1 VTCPG
6 RARLAEV
13 DPQGGIETALCPVT
27 VGREREMRRLTD
39 AIRAVRGG
47 DSRVVVLAGDAGLG
61 KTRLAVDLRQ
71 AATELGMATMWGG
84 CSEAELS
91 LPYLPFLEAVGN
103 HLSQADLEAIRS
115 QLTAN
120 HRELAW
126 LFPQLELAEPPQDP
140 SDPVQGKL
148 RLFEAVLSLLRI
160 CARFPPPLAGSG
172 GPSDPAPQGA
182 GYPGPEGGGLLV
194 VLENMHWADAST
206 RELLEY
212 LVRRL
217 RGTRVMLLLTC
228 RLEGLERRH
237 PLTVMVEHWR
247 RSGHAERVDLGPLS
261 PDRVGEMIRATVG
274 VETVALEVRSL
285 LQERCEG
292 NPFVL
297 EEILK
302 EALDRGAVSRRDL
315 TWRQDSLQRM
325 RLPRTVRDSVLGRI
339 ADLPEQVADVL
350 RCASVL
356 GRSFDYA
363 LLVAISGRDPQTVQA
378 ALRTCVQQ
386 QLLEEDPEAEGRYR
400 FRHSLT
406 REAVYD
412 DLLVPQRQELH
423 AAAAEALRE
432 QPGTPA
438 VELCQHL
445 LAARREQ
452 EAVAPGLEAA
462 EQALH
467 AQGYREAAELYE
479 RILPLVTEPRRQAE
493 LRCRMGTAFLLN
505 GDTALAEL
513 HLEAGVRTLDRL
525 GDARVAAH
533 FRLRLGRC
541 RWERSRPDLAAAEY
555 EAARQVLEALG
566 PSDDLA
572 TAYVRFAS
580 LASFDLDGMRAIEM
594 ASRAVEIATRAGAE
608 EPRIWAYNFLGLGH
622 IQVGQV
628 AEGIEELDRSY
639 REAADHGL
647 NVIAANALYNGIL
660 VRVQHFRPREAM
672 ERVSALKAMQA
683 GSMAELQALRAEGFV
698 YLWGIGLP
706 ERALE
711 TYREALALAREGE
724 AWRYV
729 HWLEVQLAAAQL
741 QLDRTEAARRLFPDG
756 SPALEQQ
763 DRTIQ
768 LWLRMRLGLDTGQL
782 ETAALAADEVLAGG
796 DDRPLRVRLFLGD
809 IAVETLV
816 AAGRIA
822 DAARL
827 VDATAGAGAP
837 PDHPYLLRMAGRAA
851 YATGR
856 LPDAVAALA
865 RSAEFFRAAGCR
877 HEEATSRLC
886 LADAMAAAGQVEAA
900 QAELRSVLAS
910 AEERGARREARIARE
925 ALVRLGTAAIT
936 TEHVKEALESLHH
949 PAELARASLGRLL
962 GLPDDHDGR
971 RLRGLLTEHVDRLAS
986 SADGREREA
995 GQLLR
1000 DYYLRRVGS
1009 QEVVADRLHL
1019 TRATFYRRLHLG
1031 WSLLGER
1038 LTAMG

>member
-1 VTCPG
+1 M
-6 RARLAEV
+6 AEV

-39 AIRAVRGG
+39 AIGAVRGG

-61 KTRLAVDLRQ
+61 KTRLASDLRL
-71 AATELGMATMWGG
+71 AAAELGTATMWGG

-103 HLSQADLEAIRS
+103 HLSQANLEAIRS

-148 RLFEAVLSLLRI
+148 RLFEAVLSLLGI
-160 CARFPPPLAGSG
+160 CARSRGI
-172 GPSDPAPQGA
+172 
-182 GYPGPEGGGLLV
+182 LV

-247 RSGHAERVDLGPLS
+247 RSGLAERIDLGPLS

-274 VETVALEVRSL
+274 VETVAVEVRSL

-302 EALDRGAVSRRDL
+302 EALDRGAVSRSDL

-339 ADLPEQVADVL
+339 GDLSEQVAEVL

-363 LLVAISGRDPQTVQA
+363 LLVAISGRDPQTVQG

-412 DLLVPQRQELH
+412 DLLVPQRREMH
-423 AAAAEALRE
+423 AAAAEALRA
-432 QPGTPA
+432 QPDTPA

-452 EAVAPGLEAA
+452 EAVAPGMEAA
-462 EQALH
+462 EQALR
-467 AQGYREAAELYE
+467 AQGYREAAQLFE
-479 RILPLVTEPRRQAE
+479 RILPLVAEPRRQAE

-525 GDARVAAH
+525 GDTRVAAH
-533 FRLRLGRC
+533 FRLWLGRC

-555 EAARQVLEALG
+555 ESARQVLEALG
-566 PSDDLA
+566 PSEDLA
-572 TAYVRFAS
+572 MAYVRFAG
-580 LASFDLDGMRAIEM
+580 LASFELDGTRAIEM
-594 ASRAVEIATRAGAE
+594 ASRAVEIATRAGAD

-622 IQVGQV
+622 IQNGQV

-660 VRVQHFRPREAM
+660 VRVQHFMPAEAM
-672 ERVSALKAMQA
+672 ERVPMLKAMQA

-698 YLWGIGLP
+698 YLWGLGLP

-711 TYREALALAREGE
+711 TYRDALVLAREGQ
-724 AWRYV
+724 ALSFV
-729 HWLEVQLAAAQL
+729 HWLELQLAVVHL
-741 QLDRTEAARRLFPDG
+741 QLDDPDPARRLVPDG
-756 SPALEQQ
+756 SRAQEEQ
-763 DRTIQ
+763 DRTMK
-768 LWLRMRLGLDTGQL
+768 LWVRMRLGLDAGQP
-782 ETAALAADEVLAGG
+782 ETAAPAADEVLAGG
-796 DDRPLRVRLFLGD
+796 DRPLRVRLALGD
-809 IAVETLV
+809 VAVEALI
-816 AAGRIA
+816 AAGRTA
-822 DAARL
+822 DAVRL
-827 VDATAGAGAP
+827 VDATAAAGAP
-837 PDHPYLLRMAGRAA
+837 DDHPYLLRMQGRVARATGGASGAAATLRRSADVFGRAA
-851 YATGR
+851 
-856 LPDAVAALA
+856 
-865 RSAEFFRAAGCR
+865 CR
-877 HEEATSRLC
+877 HEEATSRLA
-886 LADAMAAAGQVEAA
+886 LADALVADGQVEAA
-900 QAELRSVLAS
+900 QAELRAVLAS
-910 AEERGARREARIARE
+910 ADERGARRQARLARE
-925 ALVRLGTAAIT
+925 ALVRLGAATVTA
-936 TEHVKEALESLHH
+936 EHVKEALERLHQ
-949 PAELARASLGRLL
+949 PGELARAALGRLL
-962 GLPDDHDGR
+962 GLRDDHDAG
-971 RLRGLLTEHVDRLAS
+971 RLRGLLTEHVQQLAS

-1000 DYYLRRVGS
+1000 DYYVRRVGS

-1019 TRATFYRRLHLG
+1019 TRATFYRRLHMG

-1038 LTAMG
+1038 LMTMG